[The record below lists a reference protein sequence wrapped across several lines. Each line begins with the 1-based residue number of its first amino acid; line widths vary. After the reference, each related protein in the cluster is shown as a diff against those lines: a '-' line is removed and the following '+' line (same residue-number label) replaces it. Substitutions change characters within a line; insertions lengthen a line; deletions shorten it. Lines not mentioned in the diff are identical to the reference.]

1 MPGGPLANLQALPMM
16 WLVNIP
22 RNFIMALPWNLLVA
36 GPVAR
41 FVFRRAFPM
50 GTVFAEPHMELVHM
64 PGAPAADAVNDVVE
78 DMGVEPAC

>member
-1 MPGGPLANLQALPMM
+1 MM

-36 GPVAR
+36 GPLAR

-64 PGAPAADAVNDVVE
+64 PDAPAAEDAAGNSE
-78 DMGVEPAC
+78 CMTAEPSC